1 MAAVVE
7 TNGLSKRYGDVVG
20 VADLD
25 LAIQPGEVF
34 GFIGPNGSGKTTTI
48 RLLLDFIRPTSGTAA
63 IFGLD
68 SHRSSLEIRRRLGY
82 VPGDLTLFD
91 RLTADDLFTWLGRLR
106 VRHDPGHAAEL
117 ADRLMLDPS
126 RKIGDLSTGNR
137 QKVGLVQAF
146 MHRPELLV
154 LDEPTSGLDP
164 IVRRSFQELVAEVAA
179 EGATVFLSSH
189 VLNEVEDVCDR
200 VAMITDGRLRR
211 IDEITDLRARSHRR
225 VEVVLGG
232 SPDLQPLDRL
242 ACVDHLAVVGDQP
255 VTATLDVVGEID
267 PLIKTLGRY
276 EIEDLL
282 IEPKSLEDLFLERC
296 DLPSPEAVDHGD

>member
-7 TNGLSKRYGDVVG
+7 TDGLSKRYGEVVG

-68 SHRSSLEIRRRLGY
+68 SHRSSLETRRRLGY

-211 IDEITDLRARSHRR
+211 IDEITDLRARSHR
-225 VEVVLGG
+225 
-232 SPDLQPLDRL
+232 
-242 ACVDHLAVVGDQP
+242 
-255 VTATLDVVGEID
+255 
-267 PLIKTLGRY
+267 
-276 EIEDLL
+276 
-282 IEPKSLEDLFLERC
+282 
-296 DLPSPEAVDHGD
+296 